1 MSKSL
6 QRNYWHRKAAL
17 PEPPASGS
25 VGSVRLLGVP
35 IRLHFTFVL
44 LLICL
49 VVIGLSSNQS
59 PGNYTLFVLAVI
71 ASVLLHEF
79 GHAFVSSLYGIRTI
93 EIVMYPI
100 GGVARLE
107 RPAKPW
113 EEFWIALTGPAVN
126 LAIAAF
132 IFALLYSEKRAINLF
147 ALVQPSDANLA
158 DRIALANLILA
169 GFNLLPAF
177 PMDGGRM
184 LRAVLSRLKSEYEAT
199 RIATWSGRMLAISM
213 GLYGFIN
220 MPMLAFVA
228 FFIYLGAANEGA
240 ASRGR
245 SLTQGIPVRAAMMTE
260 YHTLAHGA
268 TIRDAANLLLST
280 SQQDFPVVLGD
291 QVLGLAG
298 PQCAAA
304 RHGAGGARFLHRRIH
319 GARVSQR
326 SSRQGS
332 RRRSAAHGPRRRL
345 RAGDAGGPAARL
357 VELGE
362 SVAVSALAQRRS
374 ATRRKVKQCASSA
387 FCSSA
392 FCFLASAENV
402 KLYLKDGSYQLVREY
417 KVENDRVQFLQPRSR
432 RLGRGAAIA
441 GGSGQNQGR
450 NQSARRRG
458 SAPIAAAED
467 AEKKAERAA
476 RKEVASVPAD
486 PGVYLIDDQKPDTEN
501 LTAA

>member
-1 MSKSL
+1 
-6 QRNYWHRKAAL
+6 
-17 PEPPASGS
+17 
-25 VGSVRLLGVP
+25 LLGVP

-44 LLICL
+44 LLIGL

-71 ASVLLHEF
+71 ASVLLHEL
-79 GHAFVSSLYGIRTI
+79 GHALVSSHYRIRTI

-107 RPAKPW
+107 RPPKPW

-126 LAIAAF
+126 LAIAAS
-132 IFALLYSEKRAINLF
+132 IFALLYSEKRPINLF
-147 ALVQPSDANLA
+147 ALVQPSDVNLA

-184 LRAVLSRLKSEYEAT
+184 LRAVLSRMKSEYEAT

-260 YHTLAHGA
+260 YHTLTHGA
-268 TIRDAANLLLST
+268 TMRDAANLLLST

-291 QVLGLAG
+291 QVLGLLGRNALLRGMAQEGPDSYIAG
-298 PQCAAA
+298 YMEREFPSVPPDKDLADVLPLMAHA
-304 RHGAGGARFLHRRIH
+304 GACLLVMQDTRLLGLL
-319 GARVSQR
+319 
-326 SSRQGS
+326 SS
-332 RRRSAAHGPRRRL
+332 
-345 RAGDAGGPAARL
+345 
-357 VELGE
+357 
-362 SVAVSALAQRRS
+362 
-374 ATRRKVKQCASSA
+374 
-387 FCSSA
+387 
-392 FCFLASAENV
+392 EN
-402 KLYLKDGSYQLVREY
+402 LS
-417 KVENDRVQFLQPRSR
+417 QFLLLRSVGLQPIES
-432 RLGRGAAIA
+432 
-441 GGSGQNQGR
+441 
-450 NQSARRRG
+450 
-458 SAPIAAAED
+458 
-467 AEKKAERAA
+467 
-476 RKEVASVPAD
+476 
-486 PGVYLIDDQKPDTEN
+486 
-501 LTAA
+501 